1 MQVSTNCKLKRI
13 KQYYAEQ
20 GWIEELVVLN
30 NIVCELDSKDMGEEL
45 IALME
50 NYCTFKCKAF
60 FERYKKHVTSHTNQ
74 VNELKLFNTW
84 SAFDAAVIK

>member
-1 MQVSTNCKLKRI
+1 MQVSTNTKLKRI

-30 NIVCELDSKDMGEEL
+30 NIVCELDIKDKGEEL

-50 NYCTFKCKAF
+50 DYDSFKCKAF
-60 FERYKKHVTSHTNQ
+60 FERYKKYVTSPTNQ
-74 VNELKLFNTW
+74 INELKLFNAW